1 MKKYSIGFILIEI
14 AVMLV
19 ISIIPAV
26 FVALYTDPEKNLTI
40 PALIVFMFFAF
51 ILHTALAN
59 RILFPVARKTM
70 EKKAEKEGFVRSQT
84 FYNRQGNSCASI
96 LAIDDANAKIAYVSV
111 HNPFRFQTAD
121 VEDLTDVKS
130 GYIKGPFDGTRYV
143 YYQFTYND
151 RRIRIPT
158 FTARSMHFLTAAV
171 VQDAI
176 TKADS
181 FRDSVQE
188 LQKKQMEEKRSKEV
202 PFPSTNHI
210 IKHPDIWSD
219 ITVNEIPQYMGAL
232 AKKYNMHFK
241 LIFDIEMAMFN
252 EKCCLIIGIDRDDGV
267 ILRTT
272 FSEDGRRVEYEV
284 DQYFA
289 SKFDASDRE
298 GIDFKYDHMSQKI
311 RNELMVMSRGLDS
324 KWSGFLNGDMSWFEG
339 FKRSCWCHEQHFY
352 IDERNKILDEIIA
365 WQQYRILNNQR

>member
-19 ISIIPAV
+19 ISIIPV
-26 FVALYTDPEKNLTI
+26 VPVALYTDPEKNLTI

-59 RILFPVARKTM
+59 SILFSIARKTM

-84 FYNRQGNSCASI
+84 FYNRQSNSCASI
-96 LAIDDANAKIAYVSV
+96 LAIDDVNAKIAYVSV
-111 HNPFRFQTAD
+111 HDPFRFQIAD

-130 GYIKGPFDGTRYV
+130 GYIKGPFDVTRYV
-143 YYQFTYND
+143 YYQFTYKG

-158 FTARSMHFLTAAV
+158 FTARSMHFLTASV

-176 TKADS
+176 TKADG
-181 FRDSVQE
+181 FRDSVQG

-210 IKHPDIWSD
+210 IKHPDMWSD
-219 ITVNEIPQYMGAL
+219 ITVNGIPQYMGDL

-241 LIFDIEMAMFN
+241 LIYDIEMAMFN
-252 EKCCLIIGIDRDDGV
+252 SKCCLIFGIDRDDGV
-267 ILRTT
+267 IMRMT
-272 FSEDGRRVEYEV
+272 FLENGRRVEYEV
-284 DQYFA
+284 DQYLV

-298 GIDFKYDHMSQKI
+298 GIDFSWYHMSQNI
-311 RNELMVMSRGLDS
+311 RNQFMVISRGLDS
-324 KWSGFLNGDMSWFEG
+324 KWSSLLEGDMSWFEG
-339 FKRSCWCHEQHFY
+339 FKRSPWCHEQHFY
-352 IDERNKILDEIIA
+352 IEDRNRILDEIIT
-365 WQQYRILNNQR
+365 WQQGQ